1 MSLTE
6 QEIERFKE
14 EEAKAADR
22 IGRTSDDA
30 TRWLIRFAQL
40 DLNSLSE
47 GQWSDLSAEI
57 HAFTKRG
64 PPLRV
69 GRAVA
74 HIGAV
79 FQWRIPRAE
88 EVDPKTHRSLITIDS
103 IRPSREQTIFLQ
115 KWAHFILDGLVT
127 GASGSIAIGALHL
140 DILPQEPSFKTSP
153 LRIRTHT
160 AKDAFGFHFAHLLA
174 DHYER
179 LRRCGECQT
188 LFLADRRNQR
198 FCTTRCLTRVTQRR
212 WRERQVKATKKRGKG
227 PKQRK
232 QESATKEGGR
242 HGKARR

>member
-6 QEIERFKE
+6 TDLERLRE
-14 EEAKAADR
+14 EELKADAR
-22 IGRTSDDA
+22 IGWTSDDA

-40 DLNSLSE
+40 DLNTLSE
-47 GQWSDLSAEI
+47 GQWSDLTAEI

-64 PPLRV
+64 PPLKA
-69 GRAVA
+69 GRSVT

-79 FQWRIPRAE
+79 FQWRIPRVEDA
-88 EVDPKTHRSLITIDS
+88 DPKTQRSRITIDT
-103 IRPSREQTIFLQ
+103 IRPSREQTTHLQ
-115 KWAHFILDGLVT
+115 TWAHFILDGLVT
-127 GASGSIAIGALHL
+127 GGSASVVIGALHL
-140 DILPQEPSFKTSP
+140 DILPHEPSFKTSP